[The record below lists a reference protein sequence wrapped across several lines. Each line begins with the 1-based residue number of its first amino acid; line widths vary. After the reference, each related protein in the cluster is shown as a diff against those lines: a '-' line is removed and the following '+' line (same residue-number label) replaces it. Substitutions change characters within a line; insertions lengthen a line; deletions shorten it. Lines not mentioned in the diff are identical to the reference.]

1 MSNTFTARWNAE
13 LLDENFE
20 RWQQDPRS
28 VSDEWSAFFEGFELG
43 AARQEEAPTSDE
55 AGGAALAGADNS
67 WVTRVDGLV
76 FAYRMLGHSI
86 ADLDPLAK
94 VRNEQPLLT
103 LAELGFSDKD
113 LDRSASSRYFL
124 DGKAMKLR
132 EMIVRLESIYCGT
145 IGAEFMHI
153 QNSRMRNWVRDQLE
167 FEGDDCKGDA
177 DVHKDL
183 LKKIHEA
190 ETFETFLHTRYVG
203 QKRFSLE
210 GGESLLIALSAIYE
224 NCDTAKV
231 DEIVMGMAHRGR
243 LNVLANFLNKPLD
256 IIFNE
261 FNGSYV
267 SEAVGGNGDVKYHL
281 GYQTERTLP
290 GGHKVAIRLAAN
302 PSHLEAVGPVVMGKA
317 RARQR
322 ILGDTAE
329 RKKVLPILVH
339 GDAAFIGQGV
349 VAEVFNMSQLPG
361 YRTGGTVHIVVNNQ
375 IGFTT
380 LPADARSSA
389 YCTEMAKMVD
399 APILHVNGEDPAAVV
414 RCARLALE
422 YRQQFGRD
430 VVVDIYCYRR
440 HGHNEGDEPAFTQPN
455 LYKQIKSH
463 PPLSEIFERRCAELG
478 TVNSEVAT
486 EIKDEA
492 MQELEDAL
500 AEVKKQNEKQEKS
513 KKATSPFAGSTAVF
527 QPPYKHDPVKTNISA
542 RSLEKIVKA
551 LTTTPEGFRPLPKIK
566 RMLLDRRLKTWKDGG
581 PYDWGF
587 AEALAFG
594 SILLEGT
601 PVRLSGQDSRR
612 GTFSQRHS
620 VLYDEQTRERYIP
633 LNDMSKDQGR
643 FCVYNSPLS
652 EYAVLGFDYGYS
664 QDFPSMLC
672 LWEGQFGDFAN
683 GAQII
688 IDQFIASAESK
699 WRNPSSITLL
709 LPHGYEGQGPEH
721 SSARLERFLQLCA
734 EENMQVCY
742 PTTPAQYFH
751 VLRRQIK
758 RDYRKPLI
766 LMTPKSLLRA
776 EACVSRAEDFTSSIF
791 SEIICDPLPKN
802 PQTIQRVVLCSGKV
816 YYDLAERRAAE
827 KSEAALLLVR
837 LEQIY
842 PLHEERLIELAE
854 TWPKAAEI
862 VWCQEEPKNM
872 GAWSFLEPHLQRI
885 FGREI
890 TYAGRS
896 ASASTAAGS
905 LGVHKDQQEALLTA
919 ACKLSSPAKKT
930 TASDAKKISKPTAPK
945 RKPSTAKK
953 TKS

>member
-1 MSNTFTARWNAE
+1 MSNTFTARWNAA

-20 RWQQDPRS
+20 RWQQDPKS

-43 AARQEEAPTSDE
+43 AARQEDAQ
-55 AGGAALAGADNS
+55 GGDDSGSSSLAGADHS
-67 WVTRVDGLV
+67 WGTRVDGLV

-94 VRNEQPLLT
+94 KHNKQPLLT
-103 LAELGFSDKD
+103 LPELGFSEKD
-113 LDRSASSRYFL
+113 LDRPASSRFFF
-124 DGKAMKLR
+124 DGKVMPLR
-132 EMIVRLESIYCGT
+132 DMIVKLESIYCGT

-153 QNSRMRNWVRDQLE
+153 QNPRMRNWVRDQLE
-167 FEGDDCKGDA
+167 FEVDDSA
-177 DVHKDL
+177 SNAEIHKDL
-183 LKKIHEA
+183 LKKIYDA

-210 GGESLLIALSAIYE
+210 GGESLLVALNAILE

-256 IIFNE
+256 VIFNE
-261 FNGSYV
+261 FSGSYV
-267 SEAVGGNGDVKYHL
+267 LEEPVGGNGDVKYHL

-290 GGHKVAIRLAAN
+290 SGHKVGIRLAAN
-302 PSHLEAVGPVVMGKA
+302 PSHLEAVDPVVMGKA

-322 ILGDTAE
+322 ILGDTEE
-329 RKKVLPILVH
+329 RKKVLPLLVH

-361 YRTGGTVHIVVNNQ
+361 YRTGGTVHLVVNNQ

-380 LPADARSSA
+380 LPTDARSSA

-414 RCARLALE
+414 RCAKLALE

-440 HGHNEGDEPAFTQPN
+440 HGHNEGDEPAFTQPD

-463 PPLSEIFERRCAELG
+463 PRLSEIFERRCSELG
-478 TVNSEVAT
+478 TVNSKLAE
-486 EIKDEA
+486 EIKDES
-492 MQELEDAL
+492 MKELEDAL
-500 AEVKKQNEKQEKS
+500 AEAKKQTEEREKAHKT
-513 KKATSPFAGSTAVF
+513 ASPFAGSTAIF
-527 QPPYKHDPVKTNISA
+527 QNPYSFEPVKTDISA
-542 RSLEKIVKA
+542 RTLEKIVKS
-551 LTTTPEGFRPLPKIK
+551 LTTTPKGFRPLPKIK
-566 RMLLDRRLKTWKDGG
+566 RMLLDRRLKIWKDGG

-594 SILLEGT
+594 SILLDGS

-620 VLYDEQTRERYIP
+620 VLHDEQTRESYIP
-633 LNDMSKDQGR
+633 LNDLSKDQAR

-699 WRNPSSITLL
+699 WRTPSSITLL

-721 SSARLERFLQLCA
+721 SSARMERFLQLCA
-734 EENMQVCY
+734 GDNMQVCY
-742 PTTPAQYFH
+742 PSTPAQYFH
-751 VLRRQIK
+751 LLRRQIR

-766 LMTPKSLLRA
+766 LMTPKSLLRS
-776 EACVSRAEDFTSSIF
+776 EDCVSQTEDFTHSVF
-791 SEIICDPLPKN
+791 SEILDDPEPKKKDS
-802 PQTIQRVVLCSGKV
+802 IRRVILCTGKV
-816 YYDLAERRAAE
+816 YYDLVKRRSTE
-827 KSEAALLLVR
+827 EAKDALHLVR
-837 LEQIY
+837 IEQIY
-842 PLHEERLIELAE
+842 PLHEERLKELAAS
-854 TWPKAAEI
+854 WPKSAEI
-862 VWCQEEPKNM
+862 VWCQEEPQNM
-872 GAWSFLEPHLQRI
+872 GAWSFLQPYLARI
-885 FGREI
+885 FNREI
-890 TYAGRS
+890 IYAGRP

-905 LGVHKDQQEALLTA
+905 LRVHNEQQEALLTA
-919 ACKLSSPAKKT
+919 ACTLASAKKSAAKSKT
-930 TASDAKKISKPTAPK
+930 TAKPASKSKA
-945 RKPSTAKK
+945 STAKT